1 MSNYLQ
7 VVLSVPADEVYYYY
21 SITCLTAP
29 FAGVIAGG
37 FMFSLLGGY
46 NDSRSFLLADIIGVF
61 AILCATPVPFLTTK
75 WPVYILMWLLL
86 FFGSFIL
93 PTVTGMMLNSVP
105 LENRATANALAVL
118 SYNLLGYLPAPFI
131 YGWISTYGVDP
142 DEPNIEIKSDAE
154 KYASRWAMGV
164 LLFWSLISVTSLWVG
179 SIFELNKRNEALTE
193 EQRAQH

>member
-7 VVLSVPADEVYYYY
+7 VVLLVPADEVYYYY

-46 NDSRSFLLADIIGVF
+46 NDSRSYLLADIVGLF
-61 AILCATPVPFLTTK
+61 AVLVATPVPFLTTK
-75 WPVYILMWLLL
+75 WPVYIMMWMLL

-105 LENRATANALAVL
+105 LDNRATANALAVL
-118 SYNLLGYLPAPFI
+118 AYNLLGYLPAPFI
-131 YGWISTYGVDP
+131 YGWISTFGVDP
-142 DEPNIEIKSDAE
+142 KETDPFKKQEAEI
-154 KYASRWAMGV
+154 YASRWAMGV
-164 LLFWSLISVTSLWVG
+164 LLFWTVLSVMSLWFG
-179 SIFELNKRNEALTE
+179 SIYELNKRQDELTDE
-193 EQRAQH
+193 

>member
-7 VVLSVPADEVYYYY
+7 VVLLIPADEVYYYY

-46 NDSRSFLLADIIGVF
+46 NDSRSYLLADIVGLF
-61 AILCATPVPFLTTK
+61 AIFVATPVPFLTTK
-75 WPVYILMWLLL
+75 WPVYIMMWMLL

-105 LENRATANALAVL
+105 LNNRATANALAVL
-118 SYNLLGYLPAPFI
+118 AYNLLGYLPAPFI
-131 YGWISTYGVDP
+131 YGWISTFGVYDDEKDP
-142 DEPNIEIKSDAE
+142 IVKQEAEI
-154 KYASRWAMGV
+154 YASRWAMGV
-164 LLFWSLISVTSLWVG
+164 LLFWTVLSVSSLWFG
-179 SIFELNKRNEALTE
+179 SIYELNKR
-193 EQRAQH
+193 